1 MAWFVPV
8 AAGVGLVWGLVKLF
22 SGPSSATPE
31 PKPDPEPY
39 TPPPDKT
46 PDGSPPLIKVSPDNP
61 EGTIADYNEGV
72 SKGRNAVDR
81 AIYDESQAVDA
92 GETGY
97 CSSYL
102 GCVGNIA
109 HVTPDMKKMTNQG
122 RLGFS
127 AGVAARAAELGL
139 VVSEDGDLSY

>member
-22 SGPSSATPE
+22 SGPSAPANDDG
-31 PKPDPEPY
+31 PKPDPSPY
-39 TPPPDKT
+39 TPPKPE
-46 PDGSPPLIKVSPDNP
+46 DGSPPLIKVSPDNP

-102 GCVGNIA
+102 GCVGNIG
-109 HVTPDMKKMTNQG
+109 HVTPDLKKLTNQG
-122 RLGFS
+122 RNGFS
-127 AGVAARAAELGL
+127 DGVAARAKELGL
-139 VVSEDGDLSY
+139 VVSEDGDLGY